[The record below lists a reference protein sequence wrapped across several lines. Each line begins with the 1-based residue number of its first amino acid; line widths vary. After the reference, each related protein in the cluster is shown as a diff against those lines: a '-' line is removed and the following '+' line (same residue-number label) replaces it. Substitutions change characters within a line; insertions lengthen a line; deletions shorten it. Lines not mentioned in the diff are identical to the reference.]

1 MGQGKKLQSLLKERN
16 MSVTKLANETGISSN
31 TLYAIIKRDSNI
43 STDTLSKV
51 ANALQISIDGLGQL
65 LTDETLNEENPDN
78 VTHLLDV
85 EFNDTLMETRQL
97 IEKLNHLTMEYQKSL
112 DMLRD
117 LTKEREHTKLHKQ
130 QLEQKIQEL
139 DNRIA
144 VLSNEIAN
152 RKIELDLIRNK
163 IL

>member
-65 LTDETLNEENPDN
+65 LTDETLNEENSDN
-78 VTHLLDV
+78 VTHLLDA

>member
-1 MGQGKKLQSLLKERN
+1 MGQGKKLQSLLKERD

-51 ANALQISIDGLGQL
+51 ANALQISIDSLGQL
-65 LTDETLNEENPDN
+65 LTDETLTEENSDN

-97 IEKLNHLTMEYQKSL
+97 IEKLNYLTMEYQKSL
-112 DMLRD
+112 DMLRK
-117 LTKEREHTKLHKQ
+117 LTKEREHAKLHKQ

-139 DNRIA
+139 DNKIA

>member
-16 MSVTKLANETGISSN
+16 ISVTKLANETGISSN

-43 STDTLSKV
+43 NTDTLNKV
-51 ANALQISIDGLGQL
+51 ANALQISIDSLGQL
-65 LTDETLNEENPDN
+65 LTDETLNEETSDN

-112 DMLRD
+112 DMLRE
-117 LTKEREHTKLHKQ
+117 LTKEREYAKLHKQ